1 MYCSRLSIHV
11 CGSVN
16 VELKS
21 RDKVAKFCFFD
32 DLANKKF
39 TWLRTRTTQPPP
51 SNMCFSKEMSMSF
64 AIAGLAMSG
73 WVWYRVSSPPSP
85 HSPQPTVDSIQSAA
99 PVGVGVGSCKVTRL
113 IFSVMASCTLPS
125 SPHRSGGLRL
135 VFQWA
140 TRTPLMLSFL

>member
-85 HSPQPTVDSIQSAA
+85 THHNPLSIQYRVLHQLAWVLAA
-99 PVGVGVGSCKVTRL
+99 ARSRVSFFLSWRPARCHHHHTDRVVCGSYSSGPHAPRL
-113 IFSVMASCTLPS
+113 C
-125 SPHRSGGLRL
+125 
-135 VFQWA
+135 
-140 TRTPLMLSFL
+140 